1 MEPIVTENRGVKYNS
16 LKEILEKK
24 PIKGQVIF
32 KNKVKKW

>member
-24 PIKGQVIF
+24 PIEGWTTF
-32 KNKVKKW
+32 KNRIKE